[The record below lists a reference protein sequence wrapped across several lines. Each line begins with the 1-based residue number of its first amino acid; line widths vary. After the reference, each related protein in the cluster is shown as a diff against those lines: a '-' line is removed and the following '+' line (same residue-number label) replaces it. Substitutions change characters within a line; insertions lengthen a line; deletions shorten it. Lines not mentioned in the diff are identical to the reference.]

1 MSVKEGFK
9 HTEETKRKMSETLK
23 GRPKKPFTEEHKKK
37 ISKANKGRVFTEEHK
52 KKLSETAK
60 GKNKGRLR
68 SEEHKKKISEA
79 LKGRSLSEETRKKIS
94 KAMIGQSNPNWRGG
108 PSFSPYSP
116 YPPIFNNELKQFVKD
131 RDNNEC
137 QNPYCRGNS
146 KRLTSHHIDFN
157 KDNCSQFN
165 LITLCVSC
173 NSRANNK
180 YLWQRLYKKIVWSKY
195 E

>member
-1 MSVKEGFK
+1 MRKGSK
-9 HTEETKRKMSETLK
+9 HTKEAKKKMSEAWTDPIYRKKMSKKMSETMK
-23 GRPKKPFTEEHKKK
+23 GRPFTEEH
-37 ISKANKGRVFTEEHK
+37 R
-52 KKLSETAK
+52 KKLSEAKKGKLSPMKGKSNPHSQEHRKKLSEVMK
-60 GKNKGRLR
+60 GKNKG
-68 SEEHKKKISEA
+68 KIC
-79 LKGRSLSEETRKKIS
+79 SEETRKKIS
-94 KAMIGQSNPNWRGG
+94 KAMKGKNWKGG
-108 PSFSPYSP
+108 VSFLP